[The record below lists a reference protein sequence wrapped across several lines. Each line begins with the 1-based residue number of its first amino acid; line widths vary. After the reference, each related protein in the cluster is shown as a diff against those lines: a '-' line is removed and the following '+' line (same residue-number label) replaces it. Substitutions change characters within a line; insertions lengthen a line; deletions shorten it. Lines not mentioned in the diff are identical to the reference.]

1 MEDHDFGGYATS
13 FGLKC
18 SDGRTITPEA
28 FKHMDQQQIPLVW
41 QHRHN
46 SPENVLGHAML
57 QHRKDGMYAYCFFNE
72 TDAAK
77 SARALV
83 EHKDVNQLSI
93 YATQLVEKNKTVLH
107 GDLGE
112 VSLVLK
118 GANPGAKIDYVRVA
132 HGDGTDIFLE
142 TLDDEAVITTGL
154 QIELAHA
161 DTETYQDVFDTLND
175 KQKALFEVMLSQA
188 LGSAKQSDEGENKED
203 TEGEDKPEEGE
214 DDTDGDADTTEDKE
228 SDDKESDLEH
238 SDKEGTMTRNVFEQ
252 NKQNT
257 GGDDDVKRGGHL
269 SHAQLQTLVDDA
281 RKMGSF
287 KEAFLAH
294 AEDYGITNIE
304 VLFPDAQTIDSR
316 PEWITRRLEWVE
328 GVLNGTQKLP
338 FSRIKSLSADL
349 THEEARAKG
358 YVKGDMKKDQFFTL
372 ATRETTPK
380 TIYKKQKL
388 DRDDIIDITDFDV
401 VAWMWVEMRFMLREE
416 VARAILVGDGREV
429 DDPDKIDETKIR
441 PIAHDHEF
449 YTDVVEVPSNVGALD
464 LVEAV
469 LRARNNYKG
478 TAPTAY
484 MTNAVMTDMLLAKDG
499 LNRRLF
505 RTKAELAAELGVQDI
520 VEVPVLEDA
529 ERDGGQIIMIIVNLN
544 DYAVGSTRG
553 GEITPFDDFDID
565 YNQYKYLIETR
576 MSGALTK
583 HKRAQVIVR
592 GSGTLATPTVPTFVP
607 STGVITIPTVTGVTY
622 KTQTA
627 GPLGAA
633 GTTLSPG
640 AQTALAAGESQSVMA
655 VPNTGYYF
663 PHNFDADWVFTRPA

>member
-28 FKHMDQQQIPLVW
+28 FKHMDNEQIPLVW
-41 QHRHN
+41 QHQHD
-46 SPENVLGHAML
+46 SPENVLGHATL
-57 QHRKDGMYAYCFFNE
+57 QHRKDGMYAYCFFNN

-77 SARALV
+77 ASRALV
-83 EHKDVNQLSI
+83 EHKDIKSLSI

-107 GDLGE
+107 GDLAE

-118 GANPGAKIDYVRVA
+118 GANKGAKIDYVRVV
-132 HGDGTDIFLE
+132 HGEGADREIE
-142 TLDDEAVITTGL
+142 TLDDEAVIHSGL
-154 QIELAHA
+154 ELEFEHA
-161 DTETYQDVFDTLND
+161 EKSAETYQDVFDTLSD

-188 LGSAKQSDEGENKED
+188 LGDAKQSADNETEEDKSEESTDDEAD
-203 TEGEDKPEEGE
+203 TE
-214 DDTDGDADTTEDKE
+214 TETE

-238 SDKEGTMTRNVFEQ
+238 SDEEGTMTRNVFEQ
-252 NKQNT
+252 NKQDT
-257 GGDDDVKRGGHL
+257 DGGDDVKRGGHL
-269 SHAQLQTLVDDA
+269 SHSQLQTLVDDA
-281 RKMGSF
+281 KKLGSF
-287 KEAFLAH
+287 KESFLAH

-304 VLFPDAQTIDSR
+304 VLFPDAQAIDNR

-349 THEEARAKG
+349 THDEARAKG
-358 YVKGDMKKDQFFTL
+358 YIKAEMKKEQFFTL

-380 TIYKKQKL
+380 TIYKKQRL

-401 VAWMWVEMRFMLREE
+401 VAWLWVEMRFMLREE

-429 DDPDKIDETKIR
+429 DDPDKIDETKVR
-441 PIAHDHEF
+441 PIAHDDEF
-449 YTDVVEVPSNVGALD
+449 YTDVVEVPANVGSLD

-478 TAPTAY
+478 TGPSAY
-484 MTNAVMTDMLLAKDG
+484 MTNAVMTDMLLAKDA

-505 RTKAELAAELGVQDI
+505 RTKAELAAELGVQEI
-520 VEVPVLEDA
+520 IEVPVLEDA
-529 ERDGGQIIMIIVNLN
+529 EREGGEIMMIIVNLN

-576 MSGALTK
+576 MSGALTR
-583 HKRAQVIVR
+583 HKRAQVIIR
-592 GSGTLATPTVPTFVP
+592 GTGTEATPTVPTFV
-607 STGVITIPTVTGVTY
+607 SGTGVITIPTVTGVTY
-622 KTQTA
+622 KTQAA

-633 GTTLSPG
+633 GTTLSAG
-640 AQTALAAGESQSVMA
+640 AQTALTAGQSQSVVA